1 MRIWGGHQV
10 TIEEYSKRERKKYVK
25 KRYWE
30 LKADHKCTQCGTQD
44 VRTLSG
50 KTRCASCA
58 ETHNKSAKKRREVIG
73 READVTRNRLKREE
87 NKEKRCC
94 HRCGRQDY
102 LTLRGK
108 PYCIAC
114 QRKEK
119 ARQEKRKLNGSRS
132 AYEKDLRER
141 RAEIGVCTKCGNSK
155 PEPGRKY
162 CTDCLVR
169 ERMYK
174 RKNRAILN
182 VL

>member
-10 TIEEYSKRERKKYVK
+10 TIEEYSKQERRKYVK
-25 KRYWE
+25 RRYWE
-30 LKADHKCTQCGTQD
+30 FVAAHKCTQCGKQD
-44 VRTLSG
+44 ERTLSG

-73 READVTRNRLKREE
+73 READVTRYRLKRKEH
-87 NKEKRCC
+87 KEKRCC

-155 PEPGRKY
+155 PEAGRKY

-174 RKNRAILN
+174 RKNGAILN